1 MKTPLFPLRNHYL
14 GTDEGHLFVRY
25 AGNHD
30 FELVTADIAIAQ
42 FHKFGASE
50 LVCLDKETIGILRA
64 YSEQSKNANAK
75 RLRNKFTIIDALSEP
90 AGILMIEDYL
100 RRSFP
105 LNYGTLPFGSTEG
118 ANWIDIME
126 DPRYHYAEHEDL
138 SMREQTVPF
147 EGLALWNMPTTL
159 LHRNQ
164 LHLYRYIAYAEAEL
178 EYLRFTY
185 GLSGQDVEVDL
196 IISNGTVESV
206 FSLEPLPTTGT
217 LLIFS
222 TENKSEGA
230 WIEYGG
236 SFRFRIMA
244 NGLLPDG
251 QHHSLKAKFTE
262 LNAPPM
268 RPLMPA
274 KSLSNKASHVIP
286 LDIEAAK

>member
-14 GTDEGHLFVRY
+14 GTDEGRLFVRY

-30 FELVTADIAIAQ
+30 FEQVTADIAIAQ

-50 LVCLDKETIGILRA
+50 LVCLDKEAIGILRA
-64 YSEQSKNANAK
+64 YSEQSKNAYAK

-126 DPRYHYAEHEDL
+126 DPRFHYAEHEDL
-138 SMREQTVPF
+138 SMREKTVPF

-164 LHLYRYIAYAEAEL
+164 LHLYRFIAYAEAEL

-196 IISNGTVESV
+196 VVDKGSIDSV
-206 FSLEPLPTTGT
+206 FSLEPLPDAGT
-217 LLIFS
+217 LLVFS
-222 TENKSEGA
+222 AQNDSGEA
-230 WIEYGG
+230 WIEHG
-236 SFRFRIMA
+236 SDCGFWIMA

-268 RPLMPA
+268 LLLMPA

-286 LDIEAAK
+286 LDIEAAN